1 MCGSRVEPIALRVAF
16 ECDLWVSQLSFV
28 VRVVLWLLPF
38 FCRQLCNGSS
48 SDRIVGSKA
57 ERKAERIG
65 FDLIRGEEHSSF
77 SFFLASSSSCCFFL
91 KKKKIKK
98 KIQHPN
104 NRRSYYF
111 GSQFFFFFTVIFH
124 FVVVF
129 GSAACLHFCYLKIDR
144 SIDLHTKRTK
154 RQVTENKN

>member
-1 MCGSRVEPIALRVAF
+1 VRIAFVCGSRVEPIALRVAF

-65 FDLIRGEEHSSF
+65 FDLIRAENEDSPEEFEENTTEKTNQRIQPRSTCKCKCKSNLF
-77 SFFLASSSSCCFFL
+77 YFNESIRITNATM
-91 KKKKIKK
+91 KIKGP
-98 KIQHPN
+98 IALTL
-104 NRRSYYF
+104 F
-111 GSQFFFFFTVIFH
+111 LIIA
-124 FVVVF
+124 
-129 GSAACLHFCYLKIDR
+129 SAI
-144 SIDLHTKRTK
+144 TKR
-154 RQVTENKN
+154 